1 MAEHHFHA
9 TSALAGLAAPGR
21 FGDEGGEPGIVIT
34 ERIGL
39 GLATVAA
46 RKGQADALR
55 RAVASA
61 YGVELPP
68 DSRVAHGPSVSFVG
82 YGPGQW
88 LAVSESLANEALA
101 RDLSQRLQG
110 LASISDQHGGRA
122 VLRLT
127 GPETRAVLAKGLPI
141 DLHPRAFGPGSAAT
155 SMISLMGVQIWQVD
169 DAPTY
174 DLAIFRS
181 VAASFWR
188 WLTAAAGEFGYEV
201 ASGEGAVASYP
212 ARPA

>member
-1 MAEHHFHA
+1 VSERHFHA

-21 FGDEGGEPGIVIT
+21 FGDDGGEPGLIVT
-34 ERIGL
+34 ERTGL

-46 RKGQADALR
+46 RRGQADALR

-68 DSRVAHGPSVSFVG
+68 GSRVAQGSSVSFVG

-88 LAVSESLANEALA
+88 LAVSESLADDALA
-101 RDLSQRLQG
+101 RDLAQRLCG

-122 VLRLT
+122 VLRLS
-127 GPETRAVLAKGLPI
+127 GPGARAVLAKGLPI

-155 SMISLMGVQIWQVD
+155 STISLMGVQIWQVD

-174 DLAIFRS
+174 DLAFFRS
-181 VAASFWR
+181 VSASFWH
-188 WLTAAAGEFGYEV
+188 WLTASAAEFGYEV
-201 ASGEGAVASYP
+201 AGGEGAA
-212 ARPA
+212 